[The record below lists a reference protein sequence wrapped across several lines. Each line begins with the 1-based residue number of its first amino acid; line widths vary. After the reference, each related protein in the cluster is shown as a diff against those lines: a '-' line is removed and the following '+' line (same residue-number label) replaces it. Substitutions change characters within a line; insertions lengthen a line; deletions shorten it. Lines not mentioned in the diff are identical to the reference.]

1 MWILIQSLC
10 LVLNISEYNL
20 LDARNVFTCFLPGG
34 SIQTQLK
41 NKNWEGNCL
50 FLLCGHTVLV
60 LRSPHYGCSSIICSK
75 LCMGQMG
82 TRIINRWKRTSF
94 KKLCLDLESY
104 ATSAGEERV
113 GGHHN
118 LQIWPLQQC
127 YWAIFSWKGFAT
139 LGGFTN
145 RVAWVQALVEREQW
159 ITTADLPQLE
169 FTGCSLIEVAWLSH
183 GRSRSKVMT
192 LLRVE
197 SSINHS
203 HGIKWTPK
211 KVS

>member
-1 MWILIQSLC
+1 MWILIHSLC

-104 ATSAGEERV
+104 ATSAGEEWV
-113 GGHHN
+113 GGNRQGINKIIANIN
-118 LQIWPLQQC
+118 LILG
-127 YWAIFSWKGFAT
+127 YVTINLGVNFS
-139 LGGFTN
+139 L
-145 RVAWVQALVEREQW
+145 
-159 ITTADLPQLE
+159 
-169 FTGCSLIEVAWLSH
+169 H
-183 GRSRSKVMT
+183 GM
-192 LLRVE
+192 L
-197 SSINHS
+197 
-203 HGIKWTPK
+203 K
-211 KVS
+211 KTKRFQKNIVII